1 MFSWYSRKQD
11 IVAQSTVETKYVAA
25 TVAVNQAIWIRKILV
40 DLLMDQLQT
49 THIYVENQAAISIAN
64 NHVFHGR
71 TKHFKIK
78 LYFLREVQ
86 KEGEVILL
94 YCKTNDQI
102 ADVLTKAF
110 SKFFFEELRSKLS
123 VYLC

>member
-11 IVAQSTVETKYVAA
+11 VVAQSTVETKYVAA
-25 TVAVNQAIWIRKILV
+25 TIAVNQAIWIRKILV
-40 DLLMDQLQT
+40 DLLMDQFQT

-102 ADVLTKAF
+102 ADILTKAF
-110 SKFFFEELRSKLS
+110 SKKIFDERMS
-123 VYLC
+123 

>member
-110 SKFFFEELRSKLS
+110 SNFFFEELRSKLS

>member
-110 SKFFFEELRSKLS
+110 SKNFFEELRSKLS

>member
-11 IVAQSTVETKYVAA
+11 VVAQSTVETKYVAA
-25 TVAVNQAIWIRKILV
+25 TIAVNQAIWIRKILV

>member
-25 TVAVNQAIWIRKILV
+25 TIAVNQAIWIRKILV

-49 THIYVENQAAISIAN
+49 THIYVENHAAISIAN

-110 SKFFFEELRSKLS
+110 SNFFLKN
-123 VYLC
+123 